1 MGQILNQYS
10 ALFLAVALFFA
21 VTVALVRH
29 HRPTLR
35 DFLALG
41 ILAGSL
47 FIAWLRLHPVQT
59 PLMED
64 AQKVQAMIGQ
74 GQPVLLEFQSPY
86 CLACTQMKPIVDA
99 LEEELQGR
107 LLVIRLNVQEET
119 GRELAALYGF
129 QYTPTF
135 IYIDAQGNEVWRE
148 VGRLDIQR
156 VRNSLE

>member
-1 MGQILNQYS
+1 MGPILNQYS
-10 ALFLAVALFFA
+10 ALWLAAALVVA

-41 ILAGSL
+41 ILAAGL
-47 FIAWLRLHPVQT
+47 FTAWLRLHPIQT

-86 CLACTQMKPIVDA
+86 CLACTQMKPVVDG
-99 LEEELQGR
+99 LEQELRGR
-107 LLVIRLNVQEET
+107 VLFIRLNVQEEA
-119 GRELAALYGF
+119 GRELAALYRF

-135 IYIDAQGNEVWRE
+135 IYFDAQGNEVWRE
-148 VGRLDIQR
+148 VGRLNVQR
-156 VRNSLE
+156 VRDSLE